1 MKPQELL
8 SYLPLYLSLYETSA
22 MNHIQTF
29 LFNQLDI
36 RGRFVTLDTEW
47 QRWQEN
53 RHYTHTANQLLGQ
66 CGAFLALVAS
76 DIKHLGRL
84 TLQLTSDEAIKTLVV
99 QCSIEPERLTLRGMA
114 DAPTLAEDAQLL
126 PALMASDLAMTLYSA
141 PSNHEYQSFVPIE
154 GDSLNQIFANYLTQS
169 VQQPTRVWLSATAN
183 KVTGL
188 ILEKMPDTD
197 FKDPDGWDRLLH
209 LTDSL
214 TTEELN
220 TWSLEEIEARL
231 FHQEQVINYAP
242 ISVIYHCPK
251 DQARIDQLLRSIGEA
266 ECREIL
272 ETEGRVII
280 SNAICNHD
288 YIYDAEA
295 VTKIFTPQ

>member
-1 MKPQELL
+1 
-8 SYLPLYLSLYETSA
+8 
-22 MNHIQTF
+22 MNHVQTF
-29 LFNQLDI
+29 LFDQLDI
-36 RGRFVTLDTEW
+36 RGRFVTLESEW
-47 QRWQEN
+47 QTWQEN
-53 RHYTHTANQLLGQ
+53 RHYTDTANQLLGQ

-99 QCSIEPERLTLRGMA
+99 QCSIEPERLTLRGMV
-114 DAPTLAEDAQLL
+114 DASELAQNNQLL

-141 PSNHEYQSFVPIE
+141 PSNHEYQSVVPIE
-154 GDSLNQIFANYLTQS
+154 GDSLNQIFANYLSQS
-169 VQQPTRVWLSATAN
+169 VQHPTRVWLSATAN

-214 TTEELN
+214 TPEELN
-220 TWSLEEIEARL
+220 AWSLEDIEARL
-231 FHQEQVINYAP
+231 FHQEQVINYQP
-242 ISVIYHCPK
+242 ISIIYHCPK
-251 DQARIDQLLRSIGEA
+251 DQARIDQLLRSLGEV
-266 ECREIL
+266 ECRDIL
-272 ETEGRVII
+272 AEEGRVII

-288 YIYDAEA
+288 YIYDADA
-295 VTKIFTPQ
+295 VTKVFSTQ